1 MDQFARLM
9 PYVWQHRSKV
19 YLSIFF
25 ALVVAVL
32 WAATLSMTFL
42 VVKVLLQGQ
51 SLQSSLN
58 SEIQSAES
66 EIIKREQEIRD
77 LDQELAELTF
87 SEASITAAPGAPK
100 SKQEVRLLQRQD
112 QKRRQLSVASHRL
125 FVGQW
130 IQRRII
136 GWIPEDQF
144 NTYALILLVLI
155 VATAIKGTAMFVQD
169 MLVGSVVE
177 LSVMALR
184 KDCFRHALDLDY
196 QTLSL
201 RGTAALM
208 SRFTNDINIAAN
220 GLNLLGGRLVRE
232 PLKAASCI
240 VAAFY
245 VNWQLTTLSLVC
257 MPLMAVTF
265 HRYGRLLK
273 RASHHMMERMSRIY
287 KSLEETFD
295 GMKIVIAFNGARR
308 HRLRFHHENKD
319 YYQTA
324 MKVVRID
331 ALTNPTIELLLTV
344 AICCSLLPGAFLVLR
359 HEDSIWGIKLA
370 ASPLQIEDLS
380 VLYVLLAGTLDP
392 VRRLS
397 SIYSALKRSSAAI
410 ERVFEVLNWK
420 PALKQAL
427 PIQLLPRHSQSICF
441 KKIYFKYASNSEAI
455 ERPDALTDV
464 TLKITAGEVVVVVG
478 ENGSGK
484 STLVNLLPRYY
495 DPDRGS
501 IQIDGIDIRHVRL
514 RELRSQIGLVTQET
528 LLFDDTIYDNIRY
541 GKSDATHAEV
551 LAAAEKAHVTQLFD
565 QLPEGFE
572 TRVGPR
578 GNRLSG
584 GQRQRVALARAL
596 LRDPTILILDEAT
609 SAVDAQSES
618 LIHQCLGD
626 FVKGRTVFLITHS
639 VTAQILEFATRIV
652 VMEQGQLL
660 ATGSHDELLQSCPA
674 YQLLYRAQT
683 IGRSGDS
690 LTEFRLDAPVTGSTA
705 EDSAPIEPPH
715 VIKFSPTSGDIFTND
730 ARRKAN

>member
-1 MDQFARLM
+1 MDQFARLL

-51 SLQSSLN
+51 SLQSYLN

-66 EIIKREQEIRD
+66 EINKREQELRE
-77 LDQELAELTF
+77 LDQELAKLVF
-87 SEASITAAPGAPK
+87 SDAAINAAPGAPK
-100 SKQEVRLLQRQD
+100 SKQEVKLLQRQD

-130 IQRRII
+130 IQRRVI
-136 GWIPEDQF
+136 GWIPADQF
-144 NTYALILLVLI
+144 NTYTLILMVLV
-155 VATAIKGTAMFVQD
+155 VATAIKGTAMFIQD
-169 MLVGSVVE
+169 ILVGSVVE

-201 RGTAALM
+201 HGTPALM

-232 PLKAASCI
+232 PLKAATCI
-240 VAAFY
+240 IAAFY
-245 VNWQLTTLSLVC
+245 VNWQLTALSLVC

-265 HRYGRLLK
+265 HRYGKLLK

-370 ASPLQIEDLS
+370 AAPLQIEDLS

-410 ERVFEVLNWK
+410 ERVFEVLHWK

-427 PIQLLPRHSQSICF
+427 PIQVLPRHSQSICF

-464 TLKITAGEVVVVVG
+464 NLKIMAGEVVVVVG

-484 STLVNLLPRYY
+484 STLLNLLPRYY

-514 RELRSQIGLVTQET
+514 RDLRSQIGVVTQET

-541 GKSDATHAEV
+541 GKPDATHAEV

-639 VTAQILEFATRIV
+639 VTAQILEFASRIV
-652 VMEQGQLL
+652 VMEQGQLV
-660 ATGSHDELLQSCPA
+660 ATGSHEQLLQSCPA

-683 IGRSGDS
+683 IGRSGDNID
-690 LTEFRLDAPVTGSTA
+690 EFRIDAPVTSPNA
-705 EDSAPIEPPH
+705 NASAPVEPPH
-715 VIKFSPTSGDIFTND
+715 FIKFSPTSGDIVTND